1 MGKNVE
7 QVLADFATQVAG
19 ECGYELVE
27 VNLLGQGKKALLRVF
42 IDKEGGITL
51 HDCEEF
57 SRKFETLLD
66 VEDPIAGPYTL
77 EMSSPGLDRPLK
89 SLHDFKRS
97 VGKLVR
103 IVTKENISSRSFF
116 VGRLTAVNGDIL
128 RLSIAGSGEEIALP
142 LAGVTK
148 ARLEIEL
155 K

>member
-1 MGKNVE
+1 MDKNVE
-7 QVLADFATQVAG
+7 QVLADLATQVAD

-27 VNLLGQGKKALLRVF
+27 VNLLGRGKKAIIRVF

-51 HDCEEF
+51 HDCEVF
-57 SRKFETLLD
+57 SRSFETLLD
-66 VEDPIAGPYTL
+66 VEDPLAGSYTL
-77 EMSSPGLDRPLK
+77 EVSSPGLDRPLK
-89 SLHDFKRS
+89 NLHDFRRS

-103 IVTKENISSRSFF
+103 IVTKEDISNRGFF

-128 RLSIAGSGEEIALP
+128 RLFIADSEEEIALP
-142 LAGVTK
+142 LASITK

>member
-7 QVLADFATQVAG
+7 QVLADFATQVAD
-19 ECGYELVE
+19 ECGYELVD

-42 IDKEGGITL
+42 IDKKGGITL

-57 SRKFETLLD
+57 SRRFETRLD

-77 EMSSPGLDRPLK
+77 EVSSPGLDRPLRN
-89 SLHDFKRS
+89 LHDFRRS

-103 IVTKENISSRSFF
+103 IVTKENISRRSFF

-128 RLSIAGSGEEIALP
+128 RLSIADSGEEIALP
-142 LAGVTK
+142 LASITK